1 MCKFVANR
9 YKYIL
14 LDIADESRED
24 FESPPLFIAIRGG
37 GIYAMWFFLYN
48 FRKKKKKTCYFV
60 FYFTDFFYLCN
71 GKKQKLKYYGNNQY
85 DLERCAPL

>member
-1 MCKFVANR
+1 MNLYFFV
-9 YKYIL
+9 L
-14 LDIADESRED
+14 
-24 FESPPLFIAIRGG
+24 
-37 GIYAMWFFLYN
+37 MQFFYTT
-48 FRKKKKKTCYFV
+48 FVKKGKNTCYFV

>member
-24 FESPPLFIAIRGG
+24 FESPTLFIAIRGG
-37 GIYAMWFFLYN
+37 GIYAMWFFYTT
-48 FRKKKKKTCYFV
+48 FVKKRKKPAIL
-60 FYFTDFFYLCN
+60 FFISQIFFIFATE
-71 GKKQKLKYYGNNQY
+71 KKQKLKYYGNNQY